1 MMRGIKTNK
10 NSFGGMMAVTVFR
23 VGLREIERP
32 GLVDSVS

>member
-1 MMRGIKTNK
+1 MMGGIKTN